1 MKEERDPGQ
10 HLQSSGESSSFLRM
24 PEETPMRQEGD
35 LGGMSVNTK
44 GSPTPSWELQGEA
57 TICPLEA
64 DLRTEPPGTVSRGWD
79 GSDSANRKA
88 LQRERRKMI
97 KRDLLHKV
105 TWGARDPACS
115 DQSQVKGKPCGTAAA
130 SPRPG
135 TPRRGPQ
142 DGLPVLSLQVG
153 GSPILHVLRACPA
166 HCHSW
171 SSTGQPEG
179 WPTIPVLVCNKIP

>member
-1 MKEERDPGQ
+1 MKEERACGQ
-10 HLQSSGESSSFLRM
+10 HLQSSDESSFLLRM
-24 PEETPMRQEGD
+24 PEKTPMGQEGD

-44 GSPTPSWELQGEA
+44 GSPAPPWELQGKA
-57 TICPLEA
+57 TLCPLEA
-64 DLRTEPPGTVSRGWD
+64 DLRSEPPGTVSWGWD

-88 LQRERRKMI
+88 LRRERRKMI
-97 KRDLLHKV
+97 ERDLLHKV

-115 DQSQVKGKPCGTAAA
+115 DQNQVKGKPCGAAAA

-135 TPRRGPQ
+135 TPAQGPQ

-166 HCHSW
+166 RC
-171 SSTGQPEG
+171 P
-179 WPTIPVLVCNKIP
+179 